1 MTTLFKKALGLFVEF
16 EESGSETVA
25 MPIATAKNLS
35 GTMMAGAV
43 SNFNQD
49 ELDKFSA
56 HFAKL
61 FDDANLPGPDYYEFW
76 KMMETLEAH
85 IPDEKARMDATYA
98 ALAIQGLSKQK
109 LLESASIYKGVIERD
124 MTEFDKALGQK
135 SQTDVES
142 RNKTITELENKI
154 SSNRA
159 LIEKLTREI
168 SDAEAAIATLKT
180 EVAQEEQKLAA
191 KKNGYTIACNAMLNK
206 IASDVQ
212 KIQTNL

>member
-16 EESGSETVA
+16 DESSPEPVA

-35 GTMMAGAV
+35 GTMMTGAV
-43 SNFNQD
+43 SNFNQE

-56 HFAKL
+56 HFEKL

-85 IPDEKARMDATYA
+85 IPDEKARMAATYSS
-98 ALAIQGLSKQK
+98 LTIQGLNKQK
-109 LLESASIYKGVIERD
+109 LLESAAIYKGVVERD
-124 MTEFDKALGQK
+124 MSEFEKALGQK
-135 SQTDVES
+135 SKTDVDT
-142 RNKTITELENKI
+142 RNKTITDLENKI

-168 SDAEAAIATLKT
+168 SEAETAIATLKT